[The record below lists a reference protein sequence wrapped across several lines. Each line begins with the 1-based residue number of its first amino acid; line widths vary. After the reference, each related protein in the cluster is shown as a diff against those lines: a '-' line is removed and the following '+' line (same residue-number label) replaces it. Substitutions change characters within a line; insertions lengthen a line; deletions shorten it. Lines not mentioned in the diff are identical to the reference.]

1 MRVTNNMIM
10 KSSTNNVNAT
20 KVNVND
26 KNNQMTTN
34 KKISRPS
41 EDPVIAIRA
50 LRLGT
55 TFNKLDQYASKN
67 IPDAASWLDVT
78 ETAILNMK
86 SLITDMR
93 TQCVNGST
101 GTLTADDRNT
111 ILSQLQSLQKQM
123 YSEGNADYAGRTV
136 FTGYRTNSTL
146 TFTEDEMDTSY
157 TIRERFTTRE
167 DMKEKRFYNGD
178 VKVPST
184 QTEVLTNPISDI
196 EETSY
201 NTIRLPYDNI
211 DIVTQ
216 IHFYQGGLGEIRG
229 IGSVSQDVIDEHGNV
244 VGQYQQDDLNSLAS
258 EPHDVTVYQFESE
271 EHWAMVMG
279 KKTVGDNDIVIIKNT
294 GEMVMGNNVSSVLK
308 QNNVDVGLTYDK
320 TGFAAGELR
329 PEFYYNSTD
338 KTNPSEPIE
347 YKRYEE
353 EIESPPGDPNNR
365 FITSDLI
372 RYDIEY
378 NVATNQNLAVNIEAI
393 DVFDSDVIQD
403 VNDMINAVS
412 AAINAHDKMDK
423 IKSMMKENQY
433 ATDEYQE
440 KLKEWLDA
448 AQKEADYAD
457 DNVQKLFSSNIG
469 KADNYLSDISLAVT
483 KVGCKSD
490 QLSITEDRVS
500 NQQSTVSKLQSD
512 NEDVDLSQ
520 IILEYTSAYTA
531 YQASLTAA
539 SKLGQVSLL
548 NYI

>member
-1 MRVTNNMIM
+1 MIM

-55 TFNKLDQYASKN
+55 TLNKLDQYVDKN
-67 IPDAASWLDVT
+67 IPDAASWLEVT

-93 TQCVNGST
+93 TLSVNGST

-111 ILSQLQSLQKQM
+111 ILSQLQALQKQM

-136 FTGYRTNSTL
+136 FTGFRTNSTL
-146 TFTEDEMDTSY
+146 TFTEDEADTKY
-157 TIRERFTTRE
+157 NI
-167 DMKEKRFYNGD
+167 KEKFSAIDDMAESRYYSGS
-178 VKVPST
+178 VSVPST
-184 QTEVLTNPISDI
+184 QAEVLNNLISDV
-196 EETSY
+196 EETVY
-201 NTIRLPYDNI
+201 NRIRLPYDNI
-211 DIVTQ
+211 DKINPPIEYTVAGGKSNFTPTEYEDEEAWAAANSGKKIVADDKAVFIKST
-216 IHFYQGGLGEIRG
+216 GEI
-229 IGSVSQDVIDEHGNV
+229 ILGNE
-244 VGQYQQDDLNSLAS
+244 LAKTMRENKS
-258 EPHDVTVYQFESE
+258 EI
-271 EHWAMVMG
+271 
-279 KKTVGDNDIVIIKNT
+279 IV
-294 GEMVMGNNVSSVLK
+294 
-308 QNNVDVGLTYDK
+308 DYDK
-320 TGFAAGELR
+320 TGFKAGELR
-329 PEFYYNSTD
+329 PEFYYDCTDNTNSLSPV
-338 KTNPSEPIE
+338 N
-347 YKRYEE
+347 YKRY
-353 EIESPPGDPNNR
+353 DNNGE
-365 FITSDLI
+365 LI

-378 NVATNQNLAVNIEAI
+378 NIATNQNLGVNIEAV
-393 DVFDSDVIQD
+393 DVFDSNLIQD
-403 VNDMINAVS
+403 VGDMINAVN
-412 AAINAHDKMDK
+412 AAVNAHDKVDK

-433 ATDEYQE
+433 ATDQYQE
-440 KLKEWLDA
+440 KLNEWLEA

-490 QLSITEDRVS
+490 QLSITEDRVG

>member
-111 ILSQLQSLQKQM
+111 ILSQLQALQKQM

-136 FTGYRTNSTL
+136 FTGFRTNSTL
-146 TFTEDEMDTSY
+146 TFSEDEMDTSY
-157 TIRERFTTRE
+157 SIREVFSTKD
-167 DMKEKRFYNGD
+167 DMREKRFYNGD

-184 QTEVLTNPISDI
+184 QTEVLTSPISDI

-201 NTIRLPYDNI
+201 NTIRLPYNSI
-211 DIVTQ
+211 DKATSIV
-216 IHFYQGGLGEIRG
+216 YRNNGGTTTLGIDG
-229 IGSVSQDVIDEHGNV
+229 PTSDVYDADGNY
-244 VGQYQQDDLNSLAS
+244 VGQYQESNIDGPDLSSNT
-258 EPHDVTVYQFESE
+258 TVYQFDSE
-271 EHWAMVMG
+271 EVWATKMG

-294 GEMVMGNNVSSVLK
+294 GEMIFGNQIASTMK
-308 QNNVDVGLTYDK
+308 QNNINVELDYDK
-320 TGFAAGELR
+320 TGFTSGELR
-329 PEFYYNSTD
+329 PEFYYNCTD
-338 KTNPSEPIE
+338 KTNPLDEVH

-353 EIESPPGDPNNR
+353 IETPGGDIL
-365 FITSDLI
+365 ITDELI

-433 ATDEYQE
+433 ATDQYQE
-440 KLKEWLDA
+440 KLNEWLEA

-469 KADNYLSDISLAVT
+469 RSDNYLSDISLALT

-490 QLSITEDRVS
+490 QLSITEDRVG

-512 NEDVDLSQ
+512 NEDIDLSQ

>member
-111 ILSQLQSLQKQM
+111 ILSQLQALQKQM

-136 FTGYRTNSTL
+136 FTGFRTNSTL
-146 TFTEDEMDTSY
+146 TFSEDEMNTSY
-157 TIRERFTTRE
+157 SIREVFSTKD
-167 DMKEKRFYNGD
+167 DMREKRFYNGD

-184 QTEVLTNPISDI
+184 QTEVITSPISDI

-201 NTIRLPYDNI
+201 NTIRLPYNSI
-211 DIVTQ
+211 DKATSIVYRNNGSTTT
-216 IHFYQGGLGEIRG
+216 LGIDG
-229 IGSVSQDVIDEHGNV
+229 PTSDVYDADGNY
-244 VGQYQQDDLNSLAS
+244 VGQYQESNIDGPDPSSNT
-258 EPHDVTVYQFESE
+258 TVYQFDSE
-271 EHWAMVMG
+271 EVWAAKMG
-279 KKTVGDNDIVIIKNT
+279 KKTVGDNVIVIIKNT
-294 GEMVMGNNVSSVLK
+294 GEMIFGNQIASTMK
-308 QNNVDVGLTYDK
+308 QNNINVELDYDK
-320 TGFAAGELR
+320 TGFTSGELR
-329 PEFYYNSTD
+329 PEFYYNCTD
-338 KTNPSEPIE
+338 KTNPLDEIH

-353 EIESPPGDPNNR
+353 IETPGGDIL
-365 FITSDLI
+365 ITDELI

-393 DVFDSDVIQD
+393 DVFDSNVIQD
-403 VNDMINAVS
+403 VDDMINAVS
-412 AAINAHDKMDK
+412 AAINAHDKIDK

-433 ATDEYQE
+433 ATDQYQE

-490 QLSITEDRVS
+490 QLSITEDRVG

-512 NEDVDLSQ
+512 NEDIDLSQ

>member
-55 TFNKLDQYASKN
+55 TLNKLDQYVDKN
-67 IPDAASWLDVT
+67 IPDAASWLEVT

-93 TQCVNGST
+93 TLSVNGST

-111 ILSQLQSLQKQM
+111 ILSQLQALQKQM

-136 FTGYRTNSTL
+136 FTGFRTNSTL
-146 TFTEDEMDTSY
+146 TFTEDEADTKY
-157 TIRERFTTRE
+157 NI
-167 DMKEKRFYNGD
+167 KEKFSAIDDMAESRYYSGS
-178 VKVPST
+178 VSVPST
-184 QTEVLTNPISDI
+184 QAEVLNNPISDV
-196 EETSY
+196 EETVY
-201 NTIRLPYDNI
+201 NRVRLPYDNI
-211 DIVTQ
+211 DKINSIEYTVA
-216 IHFYQGGLGEIRG
+216 GGAAPTPATLTTYA
-229 IGSVSQDVIDEHGNV
+229 DEEAWAAA
-244 VGQYQQDDLNSLAS
+244 NS
-258 EPHDVTVYQFESE
+258 
-271 EHWAMVMG
+271 G
-279 KKTVGDNDIVIIKNT
+279 KKTVADNEAVFIKST
-294 GEMVMGNNVSSVLK
+294 GEIILGNELAKTMRQNKSEISV
-308 QNNVDVGLTYDK
+308 DYDK
-320 TGFAAGELR
+320 TGFKAGELR
-329 PEFYYNSTD
+329 PEFYYDCTD
-338 KTNPSEPIE
+338 KTNDLSPIN
-347 YKRYEE
+347 YKRYDDKGE
-353 EIESPPGDPNNR
+353 
-365 FITSDLI
+365 LI

-378 NVATNQNLAVNIEAI
+378 NIATNQNLGVNIEAV
-393 DVFDSDVIQD
+393 DVFDSNLIQD
-403 VNDMINAVS
+403 VGDMINAVN
-412 AAINAHDKMDK
+412 AAVNAHDKVDK

-440 KLKEWLDA
+440 KLKDWLEA

-469 KADNYLSDISLAVT
+469 KADNYLSDISLAIT

-490 QLSITEDRVS
+490 QLSITEDRVG

>member
-111 ILSQLQSLQKQM
+111 ILSQLQALQKQM

-136 FTGYRTNSTL
+136 FTGFRTNSTL
-146 TFTEDEMDTSY
+146 TFSEDEMDTSY
-157 TIRERFTTRE
+157 SIREVFSTKD
-167 DMKEKRFYNGD
+167 DMREKRFYNGD

-184 QTEVLTNPISDI
+184 QTEVLTSPISDI

-201 NTIRLPYDNI
+201 NTIRLPYNSI
-211 DIVTQ
+211 DKATSIV
-216 IHFYQGGLGEIRG
+216 YRNNGGTTTLGIDG
-229 IGSVSQDVIDEHGNV
+229 PTSDVYDADGNY
-244 VGQYQQDDLNSLAS
+244 VGQYQESNIDGPDLSSNT
-258 EPHDVTVYQFESE
+258 TVYQFDSE
-271 EHWAMVMG
+271 EVWATKMG

-294 GEMVMGNNVSSVLK
+294 GEMIFGNQIASTMK
-308 QNNVDVGLTYDK
+308 QNNINVELDYDK
-320 TGFAAGELR
+320 TGFTSGELR
-329 PEFYYNSTD
+329 PEFYYNCTD
-338 KTNPSEPIE
+338 KTNPLDEVH

-353 EIESPPGDPNNR
+353 IETPGGDIL
-365 FITSDLI
+365 ITDELI

-403 VNDMINAVS
+403 VDDMINAVS

-433 ATDEYQE
+433 ATDQYQE
-440 KLKEWLDA
+440 KLNEWLEA

-469 KADNYLSDISLAVT
+469 RSDNYLSDISLALT

-490 QLSITEDRVS
+490 QLSITEDRVG

-512 NEDVDLSQ
+512 NEDIDLSQ

>member
-1 MRVTNNMIM
+1 M

-111 ILSQLQSLQKQM
+111 ILSQLQALQKQM

-136 FTGYRTNSTL
+136 FTGFRTNSTL
-146 TFTEDEMDTSY
+146 TFSEDEMNTSY
-157 TIRERFTTRE
+157 SIREVFSTKD
-167 DMKEKRFYNGD
+167 DMREKRFYNGD

-184 QTEVLTNPISDI
+184 QTEVLTSPISDI

-201 NTIRLPYDNI
+201 NTIRLPYNSI
-211 DIVTQ
+211 DKATSIV
-216 IHFYQGGLGEIRG
+216 YRNNGGTSTFG
-229 IGSVSQDVIDEHGNV
+229 IDGPTSDVYDADGNF
-244 VGQYQQDDLNSLAS
+244 VGQYQESNIDGPDLSSNT
-258 EPHDVTVYQFESE
+258 TVYQFDSE
-271 EHWAMVMG
+271 EVWATKMG

-294 GEMVMGNNVSSVLK
+294 GEMIFGNQIASTMK
-308 QNNVDVGLTYDK
+308 QNNINVELDYDK
-320 TGFAAGELR
+320 TGFTSGELR
-329 PEFYYNSTD
+329 PEFYYNCTD
-338 KTNPSEPIE
+338 KTNPLDEVH

-353 EIESPPGDPNNR
+353 IETPGGDIL
-365 FITSDLI
+365 ITDELI

-412 AAINAHDKMDK
+412 AAINAHDKIDK

-433 ATDEYQE
+433 ATDQYQE
-440 KLKEWLDA
+440 KLNEWLEA

-469 KADNYLSDISLAVT
+469 RSDNYLSDISLALT

-490 QLSITEDRVS
+490 QLSITEDRVG

-512 NEDVDLSQ
+512 NEDIDLSQ

>member
-111 ILSQLQSLQKQM
+111 ILSQLQALQKQM

-136 FTGYRTNSTL
+136 FTGFRTNSTL
-146 TFTEDEMDTSY
+146 TFSEDEMDTSY
-157 TIRERFTTRE
+157 SIREVFSTKD
-167 DMKEKRFYNGD
+167 DMREKRFYNGD

-201 NTIRLPYDNI
+201 NTIRLPYNSI
-211 DIVTQ
+211 DKATSIVYRNNGSTST
-216 IHFYQGGLGEIRG
+216 FG
-229 IGSVSQDVIDEHGNV
+229 IDGPTSDVYDADGNY
-244 VGQYQQDDLNSLAS
+244 VGQYQESNIDGPDLSSNT
-258 EPHDVTVYQFESE
+258 TVYQFDSE
-271 EHWAMVMG
+271 EVWAAKMG

-294 GEMVMGNNVSSVLK
+294 GEMIFGNQIASTMK
-308 QNNVDVGLTYDK
+308 QNNINVELDYDK
-320 TGFAAGELR
+320 TGFTSGELR
-329 PEFYYNSTD
+329 PEFYYNCTD
-338 KTNPSEPIE
+338 KTNPLDEVH

-353 EIESPPGDPNNR
+353 IETPGGDIL
-365 FITSDLI
+365 ITDELI

-440 KLKEWLDA
+440 KLNEWLEA

-469 KADNYLSDISLAVT
+469 RSDNYLSDISLALT

-490 QLSITEDRVS
+490 QLSITEDRVG

>member
-111 ILSQLQSLQKQM
+111 ILSQLQALQKQM

-136 FTGYRTNSTL
+136 FTGFRTNSTL
-146 TFTEDEMDTSY
+146 TFSEDEMNTSY
-157 TIRERFTTRE
+157 SIREVFSTKD
-167 DMKEKRFYNGD
+167 DMREKRFYNGD

-184 QTEVLTNPISDI
+184 QTEVLTSPISDI

-201 NTIRLPYDNI
+201 NTIRLPYNSI
-211 DIVTQ
+211 DKATSIV
-216 IHFYQGGLGEIRG
+216 YRNNGGTTTLGIDG
-229 IGSVSQDVIDEHGNV
+229 PTSDVYDADGNY
-244 VGQYQQDDLNSLAS
+244 VGQYQESNIDGPDPSSNT
-258 EPHDVTVYQFESE
+258 TVYQFDSE
-271 EHWAMVMG
+271 EVWAAKMG

-294 GEMVMGNNVSSVLK
+294 GEMIFGNQIASTMK
-308 QNNVDVGLTYDK
+308 QNNINVELDYDK
-320 TGFAAGELR
+320 TGFTSGELR
-329 PEFYYNSTD
+329 PEFYYNCTD
-338 KTNPSEPIE
+338 KTNPLDEVH

-353 EIESPPGDPNNR
+353 IETPGGDIL
-365 FITSDLI
+365 ITDELI

-412 AAINAHDKMDK
+412 AAINAHDKIDK

-433 ATDEYQE
+433 ATDQYQE
-440 KLKEWLDA
+440 KLNEWLEA

-469 KADNYLSDISLAVT
+469 RSDNYLSDISLALT

-490 QLSITEDRVS
+490 QLSITEDRVG

-512 NEDVDLSQ
+512 NEDIDLSQ

>member
-111 ILSQLQSLQKQM
+111 ILSQLQALQKQM

-136 FTGYRTNSTL
+136 FTGFRTNSTL
-146 TFTEDEMDTSY
+146 TFSEDEMDTSY
-157 TIRERFTTRE
+157 SIREVFSTKD
-167 DMKEKRFYNGD
+167 DMREKRFYNGD

-184 QTEVLTNPISDI
+184 QTEVLTSPISDI

-201 NTIRLPYDNI
+201 NTIRLPYNSI
-211 DIVTQ
+211 DKATSIV
-216 IHFYQGGLGEIRG
+216 YRNNGGTTTLGIDG
-229 IGSVSQDVIDEHGNV
+229 PTSDVYDADGNY
-244 VGQYQQDDLNSLAS
+244 VGQYQESNIDGPDLSSNT
-258 EPHDVTVYQFESE
+258 TVYQFDSE
-271 EHWAMVMG
+271 EVWATKMG

-294 GEMVMGNNVSSVLK
+294 GEMIFGNQIASTMK
-308 QNNVDVGLTYDK
+308 QNNINVELDYDK
-320 TGFAAGELR
+320 TGFTSGELR
-329 PEFYYNSTD
+329 PEFYYNCTD
-338 KTNPSEPIE
+338 KTNPLDEVH

-353 EIESPPGDPNNR
+353 IETPGGDVL
-365 FITSDLI
+365 ITDELI

-412 AAINAHDKMDK
+412 AAINAHDKIDK

-433 ATDEYQE
+433 ATDQYQE
-440 KLKEWLDA
+440 KLNEWLEA

-469 KADNYLSDISLAVT
+469 RSDNYLSDISLALT

-490 QLSITEDRVS
+490 QLSITEDRVG

-512 NEDVDLSQ
+512 NEDIDLSQ

>member
-111 ILSQLQSLQKQM
+111 ILSQLQALQKQM

-136 FTGYRTNSTL
+136 FTGFRTNSTL
-146 TFTEDEMDTSY
+146 TFSEDEMNTSY
-157 TIRERFTTRE
+157 SIREVFSTKD
-167 DMKEKRFYNGD
+167 DMREKRFYNGD

-184 QTEVLTNPISDI
+184 QTEVLTSPISDI

-201 NTIRLPYDNI
+201 NTIRLPYNSI
-211 DIVTQ
+211 DKATSIV
-216 IHFYQGGLGEIRG
+216 YRNNGGTTTLGIDG
-229 IGSVSQDVIDEHGNV
+229 PTSDVYDADGNY
-244 VGQYQQDDLNSLAS
+244 VGQYQESNIDGPDLSSNT
-258 EPHDVTVYQFESE
+258 TVYQFDSE
-271 EHWAMVMG
+271 EVWATKMG

-294 GEMVMGNNVSSVLK
+294 GEMIFGNQIASTMK
-308 QNNVDVGLTYDK
+308 QNNINVELDYDK
-320 TGFAAGELR
+320 TGFTSGELR
-329 PEFYYNSTD
+329 PEFYYNCTD
-338 KTNPSEPIE
+338 KTNPLDEVH

-353 EIESPPGDPNNR
+353 IETPGGDIL
-365 FITSDLI
+365 ITDELI

-412 AAINAHDKMDK
+412 AAINAHDKIDK

-433 ATDEYQE
+433 ATDQYQE
-440 KLKEWLDA
+440 KLNEWLEA

-469 KADNYLSDISLAVT
+469 RSDNYLSDISLALT

-490 QLSITEDRVS
+490 QLSITEDRVG

-512 NEDVDLSQ
+512 NEDIDLSQ

>member
-111 ILSQLQSLQKQM
+111 ILSQLQALQKQM

-136 FTGYRTNSTL
+136 FTGFRTNSTL
-146 TFTEDEMDTSY
+146 TFSEDEMNTSY
-157 TIRERFTTRE
+157 SIREVFSTKD
-167 DMKEKRFYNGD
+167 DMREKRFYNGD

-184 QTEVLTNPISDI
+184 QTEVLTSPISDI

-201 NTIRLPYDNI
+201 NTIRLPYNSI
-211 DIVTQ
+211 DKATSIV
-216 IHFYQGGLGEIRG
+216 YRNNGGTTTLGIDG
-229 IGSVSQDVIDEHGNV
+229 PTSDVYDADGNY
-244 VGQYQQDDLNSLAS
+244 VGQYQESNIDGPDPSSNT
-258 EPHDVTVYQFESE
+258 TVYQFDSE
-271 EHWAMVMG
+271 EVWAAKMG

-294 GEMVMGNNVSSVLK
+294 GEMIFGNQIASTMK
-308 QNNVDVGLTYDK
+308 QNNINVELDYDK
-320 TGFAAGELR
+320 TGFTSGELR
-329 PEFYYNSTD
+329 PEFYYNCTD
-338 KTNPSEPIE
+338 KTNPLDEIH

-353 EIESPPGDPNNR
+353 IETPGGDIL
-365 FITSDLI
+365 ITDELI

-412 AAINAHDKMDK
+412 AAINAHDKIDK

-433 ATDEYQE
+433 ATDQYQE
-440 KLKEWLDA
+440 KLNEWLEA

-469 KADNYLSDISLAVT
+469 RSDNYLSDISLALT

-490 QLSITEDRVS
+490 QLSITEDRVG

-512 NEDVDLSQ
+512 NEDIDLSQ

>member
-55 TFNKLDQYASKN
+55 TLNKLDQYVDKN
-67 IPDAASWLDVT
+67 IPDAASWLEVT

-93 TQCVNGST
+93 TLSVNGST

-111 ILSQLQSLQKQM
+111 ILSQLQALQKQM

-136 FTGYRTNSTL
+136 FTGFRTNSTL
-146 TFTEDEMDTSY
+146 TFTKDEADTKY
-157 TIRERFTTRE
+157 NI
-167 DMKEKRFYNGD
+167 KEKFSAIDDMAESRYYSGS
-178 VKVPST
+178 VSVPST
-184 QTEVLTNPISDI
+184 QAEVLNNPISDV
-196 EETSY
+196 EETVY
-201 NTIRLPYDNI
+201 NRVRLPYDNI
-211 DIVTQ
+211 DKINSIEYTVT
-216 IHFYQGGLGEIRG
+216 GGAAPAPATLTTYE
-229 IGSVSQDVIDEHGNV
+229 DEE
-244 VGQYQQDDLNSLAS
+244 A
-258 EPHDVTVYQFESE
+258 
-271 EHWAMVMG
+271 WATAMG
-279 KKTVGDNDIVIIKNT
+279 GKTVPDNEAVFIKNT
-294 GEMVMGNNVSSVLK
+294 GEIILGNELAKTMRQNKSEISV
-308 QNNVDVGLTYDK
+308 DYDK
-320 TGFAAGELR
+320 TGFKAGELR
-329 PEFYYNSTD
+329 PEFYYDCTD
-338 KTNPSEPIE
+338 NTNPLSPVN
-347 YKRYEE
+347 YKRYDDKGE
-353 EIESPPGDPNNR
+353 
-365 FITSDLI
+365 LI

-378 NVATNQNLAVNIEAI
+378 NIATNQNLGVNIEAV
-393 DVFDSDVIQD
+393 DVFDSNLIQD
-403 VNDMINAVS
+403 VGDMINAVN
-412 AAINAHDKMDK
+412 AAVVAHDKVDK

-433 ATDEYQE
+433 ATDEYQL
-440 KLKEWLDA
+440 KLKDWLEA

-469 KADNYLSDISLAVT
+469 KADNYLSDISLAIT

-490 QLSITEDRVS
+490 QLSITEDRVG

>member
-111 ILSQLQSLQKQM
+111 ILSQLQALQKQM

-136 FTGYRTNSTL
+136 FTGFRTNSTL
-146 TFTEDEMDTSY
+146 TFSEDEMNTSY
-157 TIRERFTTRE
+157 SIREVFSTKD
-167 DMKEKRFYNGD
+167 DMREKRFYNGD

-184 QTEVLTNPISDI
+184 QTEVLTSPISDI

-201 NTIRLPYDNI
+201 NTIRLPYNSI
-211 DIVTQ
+211 DKATSIV
-216 IHFYQGGLGEIRG
+216 YRNNGGTTTLGIDG
-229 IGSVSQDVIDEHGNV
+229 PTSDVYDADGNY
-244 VGQYQQDDLNSLAS
+244 VGQYQESNIDGPDPSSNT
-258 EPHDVTVYQFESE
+258 TVYQFDSE
-271 EHWAMVMG
+271 EVWAAKMG
-279 KKTVGDNDIVIIKNT
+279 KKTVRDNDIVIIKNT
-294 GEMVMGNNVSSVLK
+294 GEMIFGNQIASTMK
-308 QNNVDVGLTYDK
+308 QNNINVELDYDK
-320 TGFAAGELR
+320 MGFTSGELR
-329 PEFYYNSTD
+329 PEFYYNCTD
-338 KTNPSEPIE
+338 KTNPLDEIH

-353 EIESPPGDPNNR
+353 IETPGGDIL
-365 FITSDLI
+365 ITDELI

-412 AAINAHDKMDK
+412 AAINAHDKIDK

-433 ATDEYQE
+433 ATDQYQE

-490 QLSITEDRVS
+490 QLSITEDRVG

>member
-111 ILSQLQSLQKQM
+111 ILSQLQALQKQM

-136 FTGYRTNSTL
+136 FTGFRTNSTL
-146 TFTEDEMDTSY
+146 TFSEDEMNTSY
-157 TIRERFTTRE
+157 SIREVFSTKD
-167 DMKEKRFYNGD
+167 DMREKRFYNGD

-184 QTEVLTNPISDI
+184 QTEVLTSPISDI

-201 NTIRLPYDNI
+201 NTIRLPYNSI
-211 DIVTQ
+211 DKATSIV
-216 IHFYQGGLGEIRG
+216 YRNNGGTTTLGIDG
-229 IGSVSQDVIDEHGNV
+229 PTSDVYDADGNY
-244 VGQYQQDDLNSLAS
+244 VGQYQESNIDGPDLSSNT
-258 EPHDVTVYQFESE
+258 TVYQFDSE
-271 EHWAMVMG
+271 EVWATKMG

-294 GEMVMGNNVSSVLK
+294 GEMIFGNQIASTMK
-308 QNNVDVGLTYDK
+308 QNNINVELDYDK
-320 TGFAAGELR
+320 TGFTSGELR
-329 PEFYYNSTD
+329 PEFYYNCTD
-338 KTNPSEPIE
+338 KTNPLDEIH

-353 EIESPPGDPNNR
+353 IETPGGDIL
-365 FITSDLI
+365 ITDELI

-393 DVFDSDVIQD
+393 DVFDSNVIQD
-403 VNDMINAVS
+403 VDDMINAVS
-412 AAINAHDKMDK
+412 AAINAHDKVDK

-433 ATDEYQE
+433 ATDQYQE
-440 KLKEWLDA
+440 KLNEWLEA

-469 KADNYLSDISLAVT
+469 RSDNYLSDISLALT

-490 QLSITEDRVS
+490 QLSITEDRVG

-512 NEDVDLSQ
+512 NEDIDLSQ

>member
-55 TFNKLDQYASKN
+55 TLNKLDQYVDKN
-67 IPDAASWLDVT
+67 IPDAASWLEVT

-86 SLITDMR
+86 GLITDMR
-93 TQCVNGST
+93 TLSVNGST

-111 ILSQLQSLQKQM
+111 ILSQLQALQKQM

-136 FTGYRTNSTL
+136 FTGFRTNSTL
-146 TFTEDEMDTSY
+146 TFTEDEADTKY
-157 TIRERFTTRE
+157 NI
-167 DMKEKRFYNGD
+167 KEKFSAIDDMAESRYYAGS
-178 VKVPST
+178 VSVPST
-184 QTEVLTNPISDI
+184 PAELNNPISDV
-196 EETSY
+196 EETVY
-201 NTIRLPYDNI
+201 NRIRLPYDNI
-211 DIVTQ
+211 DKINPPIEYT
-216 IHFYQGGLGEIRG
+216 
-229 IGSVSQDVIDEHGNV
+229 V
-244 VGQYQQDDLNSLAS
+244 VGGTSDFTPTEYED
-258 EPHDVTVYQFESE
+258 E
-271 EHWAMVMG
+271 EAWATAMG
-279 KKTVGDNDIVIIKNT
+279 GKTVPDNEAVFIKNT
-294 GEMVMGNNVSSVLK
+294 GEIILGNELAKTMRQNKSEISV
-308 QNNVDVGLTYDK
+308 DYDK
-320 TGFAAGELR
+320 TGFKAGELR
-329 PEFYYNSTD
+329 PEFYYDCTD
-338 KTNPSEPIE
+338 KTNDLSPIN
-347 YKRYEE
+347 YKRYDDN
-353 EIESPPGDPNNR
+353 G
-365 FITSDLI
+365 DLI

-378 NVATNQNLAVNIEAI
+378 NIATNQNLGVNIEAV
-393 DVFDSDVIQD
+393 DVFDSNLIQD
-403 VNDMINAVS
+403 VGDMINAVS
-412 AAINAHDKMDK
+412 AAINAHDKVDK

-433 ATDEYQE
+433 ATDQYQE
-440 KLKEWLDA
+440 KLNEWLEA

-490 QLSITEDRVS
+490 QLSITEDRVG

>member
-55 TFNKLDQYASKN
+55 TLNKLDQYVDKN
-67 IPDAASWLDVT
+67 IPDAASWLEVT

-93 TQCVNGST
+93 TLSVNGST

-111 ILSQLQSLQKQM
+111 ILSQLQALQKQM

-136 FTGYRTNSTL
+136 FTGFRTNSTL
-146 TFTEDEMDTSY
+146 TFTEDEADTKY
-157 TIRERFTTRE
+157 NI
-167 DMKEKRFYNGD
+167 KEKFSAIDDMAESRYYSGS
-178 VKVPST
+178 VSVPST
-184 QTEVLTNPISDI
+184 QAEVLNNPISDV
-196 EETSY
+196 EETVY
-201 NTIRLPYDNI
+201 NRIRLPYDNI
-211 DIVTQ
+211 DKINPPIKYT
-216 IHFYQGGLGEIRG
+216 
-229 IGSVSQDVIDEHGNV
+229 V
-244 VGQYQQDDLNSLAS
+244 VGGTSDFTPTEYEDEEAWAAANS
-258 EPHDVTVYQFESE
+258 
-271 EHWAMVMG
+271 G
-279 KKTVGDNDIVIIKNT
+279 KKTVADDKAVFIKST
-294 GEMVMGNNVSSVLK
+294 GEIILGNELAKTMRENKSEISV
-308 QNNVDVGLTYDK
+308 DYDK
-320 TGFAAGELR
+320 IGFKAGELR
-329 PEFYYNSTD
+329 PEFYYDCTD
-338 KTNPSEPIE
+338 NTNPLSPVN
-347 YKRYEE
+347 YKRYDDNGE
-353 EIESPPGDPNNR
+353 
-365 FITSDLI
+365 LI

-378 NVATNQNLAVNIEAI
+378 NIATNQNLGVNIEAV
-393 DVFDSDVIQD
+393 DVFDSNLIQD
-403 VNDMINAVS
+403 VGDMINAVN
-412 AAINAHDKMDK
+412 AAVNAHDKVDK

-433 ATDEYQE
+433 ATDNYQE
-440 KLKEWLDA
+440 KLKDWLEA

-469 KADNYLSDISLAVT
+469 KADNYLSDISLAIT

-490 QLSITEDRVS
+490 QLSITEDRVG

>member
-55 TFNKLDQYASKN
+55 TLNKLDQYAGKN

-111 ILSQLQSLQKQM
+111 ILSQLQALQKQM

-136 FTGYRTNSTL
+136 FTGFRTNSTL
-146 TFTEDEMDTSY
+146 TFTQDEMDTSY
-157 TIRERFTTRE
+157 TIRERFNTRE
-167 DMKEKRFYNGD
+167 DMKEKRFYTGD
-178 VKVPST
+178 VKIPST
-184 QTEVLTNPISDI
+184 QAEVLNNNISDI

-211 DIVTQ
+211 DNATQ
-216 IHFYQGGLGEIRG
+216 IQFHRNGLGELYG
-229 IGSVSQDVIDEHGNV
+229 IGGTTYDILDEHGDV
-244 VGQYQQDDLNSLAS
+244 VGHYQKDENLPISFD
-258 EPHDVTVYQFESE
+258 PHSTTIYQFDSE
-271 EHWAMVMG
+271 EDWAMQMG
-279 KKTVGDNDIVIIKNT
+279 KKTVGDDEIVIIKST
-294 GEMVMGNNVSSVLK
+294 GEMVMGNNIASVLK
-308 QNNVDVGLTYDK
+308 QDNIDVGLTYDK
-320 TGFAAGELR
+320 TGFTSGELR

-353 EIESPPGDPNNR
+353 SVDPVDPNVR
-365 FITSDLI
+365 FISDDLI

-403 VNDMINAVS
+403 IGDMINAVS
-412 AAINAHDKMDK
+412 AAMNAHEKIDK

-469 KADNYLSDISLAVT
+469 KSDNYLSDISLAVT

-490 QLSITEDRVS
+490 QLSITEDRVG

-512 NEDVDLSQ
+512 NEDIDLSQ

>member
-111 ILSQLQSLQKQM
+111 ILSQLQALQKQM

-136 FTGYRTNSTL
+136 FTGFRTNSTL
-146 TFTEDEMDTSY
+146 TFSEDEMNTSY
-157 TIRERFTTRE
+157 SIREVFSTKD
-167 DMKEKRFYNGD
+167 DMREKRFYNGD

-184 QTEVLTNPISDI
+184 QTEVLTSPISDI

-201 NTIRLPYDNI
+201 NTIRLPYNSI
-211 DIVTQ
+211 DKATSIV
-216 IHFYQGGLGEIRG
+216 YRNNGGTTTLGIDG
-229 IGSVSQDVIDEHGNV
+229 PTSDVYDADGNY
-244 VGQYQQDDLNSLAS
+244 VGQYQESNIDGPDLSSNT
-258 EPHDVTVYQFESE
+258 TVYQFDSE
-271 EHWAMVMG
+271 EVWATKMG

-294 GEMVMGNNVSSVLK
+294 GEMIFGNQIASTMK
-308 QNNVDVGLTYDK
+308 QNNINVELDYDK
-320 TGFAAGELR
+320 TGFTSGELR
-329 PEFYYNSTD
+329 PEFYYNCTD
-338 KTNPSEPIE
+338 KTNPLDEVH

-353 EIESPPGDPNNR
+353 IETPGGDVL
-365 FITSDLI
+365 ITDELI

-412 AAINAHDKMDK
+412 AAINAHDKIDK

-433 ATDEYQE
+433 ATDQYQE
-440 KLKEWLDA
+440 KLNEWLEA

-469 KADNYLSDISLAVT
+469 RSDNYLSDISLALT

-490 QLSITEDRVS
+490 QLSITEDRVG

-512 NEDVDLSQ
+512 NEDIDLSQ

>member
-111 ILSQLQSLQKQM
+111 ILSQLQALQKQM

-136 FTGYRTNSTL
+136 FTGFRTNSTL
-146 TFTEDEMDTSY
+146 TFSEDEMNTSY
-157 TIRERFTTRE
+157 SIREVFSTKD
-167 DMKEKRFYNGD
+167 DMREKRFYNGD

-184 QTEVLTNPISDI
+184 QTEVLTSPISDI

-201 NTIRLPYDNI
+201 NTIRLPYNSI
-211 DIVTQ
+211 DKATSIV
-216 IHFYQGGLGEIRG
+216 YRNNGGTTTLGIDG
-229 IGSVSQDVIDEHGNV
+229 PTSDVYDADGNY
-244 VGQYQQDDLNSLAS
+244 VGQYQESNIDGPDPSSNT
-258 EPHDVTVYQFESE
+258 TVYQFDSE
-271 EHWAMVMG
+271 EVWAAKMG

-294 GEMVMGNNVSSVLK
+294 GEMIFGNQIASTMK
-308 QNNVDVGLTYDK
+308 QNNINVELDYDK
-320 TGFAAGELR
+320 TGFTSGELR
-329 PEFYYNSTD
+329 PEFYYNCTD
-338 KTNPSEPIE
+338 KTNPLDEIH

-353 EIESPPGDPNNR
+353 IETPGGDIL
-365 FITSDLI
+365 ITDELI

-403 VNDMINAVS
+403 VDDMINAVS
-412 AAINAHDKMDK
+412 AAINAHDKIDK

-433 ATDEYQE
+433 ATDQYQE
-440 KLKEWLDA
+440 KLNEWLEA

-469 KADNYLSDISLAVT
+469 RSDNYLSDISLALT

-490 QLSITEDRVS
+490 QLSITEDRVG

-512 NEDVDLSQ
+512 NEDIDLSQ

>member
-111 ILSQLQSLQKQM
+111 ILSQLQALQKQM

-136 FTGYRTNSTL
+136 FTGFRTNSTL
-146 TFTEDEMDTSY
+146 TFSEDEMDTSY
-157 TIRERFTTRE
+157 SIREVFSTKD
-167 DMKEKRFYNGD
+167 DMREKRFYNGD

-184 QTEVLTNPISDI
+184 QTEVLTSPISDI

-201 NTIRLPYDNI
+201 NTIRLPYNSI
-211 DIVTQ
+211 DKATSIV
-216 IHFYQGGLGEIRG
+216 YRNNGGTTTLGIDG
-229 IGSVSQDVIDEHGNV
+229 PTSDVYDADGNY
-244 VGQYQQDDLNSLAS
+244 VGQYQESNIDGPDLSSNT
-258 EPHDVTVYQFESE
+258 TVYQFDSE
-271 EHWAMVMG
+271 EVWATKMG

-294 GEMVMGNNVSSVLK
+294 GEMIFGNQIASTMK
-308 QNNVDVGLTYDK
+308 QNNINVELDYDK
-320 TGFAAGELR
+320 TGFTSGELR
-329 PEFYYNSTD
+329 PEFYYNCTD
-338 KTNPSEPIE
+338 KTNPLDEVH

-353 EIESPPGDPNNR
+353 IETPGGDVL
-365 FITSDLI
+365 ITDELI

-433 ATDEYQE
+433 ATDQYQE
-440 KLKEWLDA
+440 KLNEWLEA

-469 KADNYLSDISLAVT
+469 RSDNYLSDISLALT

-490 QLSITEDRVS
+490 QLSITEDRVG

-512 NEDVDLSQ
+512 NEDIDLSQ

>member
-1 MRVTNNMIM
+1 M

-55 TFNKLDQYASKN
+55 TLNKLDQYVDKN
-67 IPDAASWLDVT
+67 IPDAASWLEVT

-93 TQCVNGST
+93 TLSVNGST

-111 ILSQLQSLQKQM
+111 ILSQLQALQKQM

-136 FTGYRTNSTL
+136 FTGFRTNSTL
-146 TFTEDEMDTSY
+146 TFTEDEMDTKY
-157 TIRERFTTRE
+157 NI
-167 DMKEKRFYNGD
+167 KEKFSAISDMAESRYYAGS
-178 VKVPST
+178 VSVPST
-184 QTEVLTNPISDI
+184 QAEVLNNPISDV
-196 EETSY
+196 EETVY
-201 NTIRLPYDNI
+201 NRVRLPYDNI
-211 DIVTQ
+211 ENINSIKYTVA
-216 IHFYQGGLGEIRG
+216 GGGTSTPSTLKIY
-229 IGSVSQDVIDEHGNV
+229 DDEEAWAA
-244 VGQYQQDDLNSLAS
+244 DNS
-258 EPHDVTVYQFESE
+258 
-271 EHWAMVMG
+271 G
-279 KKTVGDNDIVIIKNT
+279 KKTIADDEAVFIKST
-294 GEMVMGNNVSSVLK
+294 GEIILGNELAKTMRQNKSEISV
-308 QNNVDVGLTYDK
+308 DYDK
-320 TGFAAGELR
+320 TGFKAGELR
-329 PEFYYNSTD
+329 PEFYYDCTDNTNSLSPV
-338 KTNPSEPIE
+338 N
-347 YKRYEE
+347 YKRY
-353 EIESPPGDPNNR
+353 DNNGE
-365 FITSDLI
+365 LI

-378 NVATNQNLAVNIEAI
+378 NIATNQNLGVNIEAV
-393 DVFDSDVIQD
+393 DVFDSNLIQD
-403 VNDMINAVS
+403 VGDMINAVN
-412 AAINAHDKMDK
+412 AAVNAHDKVDK

-433 ATDEYQE
+433 ATDQYQE
-440 KLKEWLDA
+440 KLNEWLEA

-490 QLSITEDRVS
+490 QLSITEDRVG

>member
-55 TFNKLDQYASKN
+55 TLNKLDQYVDKN

-111 ILSQLQSLQKQM
+111 ILSQLQALQKQM

-136 FTGYRTNSTL
+136 FTGFRTNSTL

-167 DMKEKRFYNGD
+167 DMKEKRFYTGE

-184 QTEVLTNPISDI
+184 QTEVLNNNISDI

-211 DIVTQ
+211 DKATQ
-216 IHFYQGGLGEIRG
+216 IHFHRDGLGELYG
-229 IGSVSQDVIDEHGNV
+229 IGDTTYDIIDEHGDV
-244 VGQYQQDDLNSLAS
+244 VGQYQKDENVPISFG
-258 EPHDVTVYQFESE
+258 PHSTTIYQFDSE
-271 EHWAMVMG
+271 EDWAMVMG
-279 KKTVGDNDIVIIKNT
+279 KKTVGDDEIVIIKST
-294 GEMVMGNNVSSVLK
+294 GEMVMGNNIASVLK
-308 QNNVDVGLTYDK
+308 QDNVDVGLTYDK
-320 TGFAAGELR
+320 TGFTSGELR

-353 EIESPPGDPNNR
+353 SVDPVDPNVR
-365 FITSDLI
+365 IILKDLI

-378 NVATNQNLAVNIEAI
+378 NVATNQNLGVNIEAI
-393 DVFDSDVIQD
+393 DVFDSNLIQD
-403 VNDMINAVS
+403 VGDMINAVS
-412 AAINAHDKMDK
+412 AAMNAHDKVDK

-433 ATDEYQE
+433 ATDNYQE
-440 KLKEWLDA
+440 KLKEWLEA

-457 DNVQKLFSSNIG
+457 DNVQKLFSANIG
-469 KADNYLSDISLAVT
+469 KSDNYLSDISLAVT

-490 QLSITEDRVS
+490 QLSITEDRVG